1 MSLFLVYFGVKGE
14 YADLAHHTILFG
26 PRYKELLSD
35 IFDRG
40 ILADDF
46 SLYLH
51 SPSVTDTS
59 LAPPGHSTHYVLAPV
74 PHMGICDV
82 DWAVAGPEL
91 RDRILAS
98 LEDRCMPGLRANIVT
113 SRIFSPPDF
122 EQQLNA
128 WQGSAF
134 SLQPTL
140 MQSAWCRVHNRDSAI
155 RGLYFVGAGT
165 HPGAGIP
172 GVVNSA
178 RATAKL
184 MQEDWRST

>member
-1 MSLFLVYFGVKGE
+1 MQ
-14 YADLAHHTILFG
+14 T
-26 PRYKELLSD
+26 D

-74 PHMGICDV
+74 PHLGICDV
-82 DWAVAGPEL
+82 DWAVAGPQL

-98 LEDRCMPGLRANIVT
+98 LEDRCMPGLRTNMVT

-140 MQSAWCRVHNRDSAI
+140 MQSAWFRVHNRDSAI

-178 RATAKL
+178 RAPAKL
-184 MQEDWRST
+184 MQEDWRLT